1 MLTIAVC
8 DDNPVHRDHSAA
20 LVGKLLPDAKIEAYS
35 DPEMLLSGLSGRN
48 GLPDIAVLDIEMSGM
63 NGIELAESL
72 NRYAPDCQIIFLTS
86 HADFAPEAYKA
97 RHVWFIV
104 KNRAEEFLPEALDRA
119 VKLLLE
125 KEDSPVLN
133 IRTDGRNMLI
143 PVNIILY
150 MEKVGRKMRLVCT
163 DGEYLTYQQPSAL
176 LNSETEPFFLRC
188 HQGYWINLKHVEALD
203 HNDFVMTD
211 GIRIPISRTYRDSVR
226 EAFFAHYRL

>member
-8 DDNPVHRDHSAA
+8 DDNPIHREHSAA
-20 LVGKLLPDAKIEAYS
+20 LVGRYLPNAKIEAYS
-35 DPEMLLSGLSGRN
+35 DPEIFLSNLGGKGS
-48 GLPDIAVLDIEMSGM
+48 LPDIAVLDIEMGNM
-63 NGIELAESL
+63 TGIELAESL
-72 NRYAPDCQIIFLTS
+72 NRYTPDCQIIFLTA

-104 KNRAEEFLPEALDRA
+104 KSRAEEFLPEALDRA
-119 VKLLLE
+119 VKMLSE
-125 KEDSPVLN
+125 KESSPVLN
-133 IRTDGRNMLI
+133 VRADGRNVLI
-143 PVNIILY
+143 PVSSMLY

-176 LNSETEPFFLRC
+176 ISPELEEFFVRC

-226 EAFFAHYRL
+226 EAFFSQYRL